1 MLKELKSPQ
10 KGSSAWSRVSD
21 SLQVAEDCLAA
32 VRRLRRELVH
42 CMRQLMREAREGRT
56 GGMAATVE
64 EMMKKTKLICG
75 LSDLATVEE
84 ALAFLEENRVTVRP
98 EKESR
103 LDIFTFM
110 KKYFYFYEK
119 ILLLL

>member
-21 SLQVAEDCLAA
+21 SLQVAEDCTVLYCTVLYCTVLQVAEDCLAA

-103 LDIFTFM
+103 
-110 KKYFYFYEK
+110 
-119 ILLLL
+119 

>member
-42 CMRQLMREAREGRT
+42 CMRQLMKEAREGRT
-56 GGMAATVE
+56 GGMAVTVE
-64 EMMKKTKLICG
+64 EMVRKTKCLCS

-84 ALAFLEENRVTVRP
+84 ALAFLEENRVSVRP
-98 EKESR
+98 EKVDR
-103 LDIFTFM
+103 
-110 KKYFYFYEK
+110 YFYFYEK
-119 ILLLL
+119 IYLHLR

>member
-1 MLKELKSPQ
+1 M
-10 KGSSAWSRVSD
+10 
-21 SLQVAEDCLAA
+21 AEDCLAA

-64 EMMKKTKLICG
+64 EMLKKTKLICG

-103 LDIFTFM
+103 
-110 KKYFYFYEK
+110 
-119 ILLLL
+119 

>member
-42 CMRQLMREAREGRT
+42 CMRQLMKEAREGRT
-56 GGMAATVE
+56 EGMAATVE

-98 EKESR
+98 EKES
-103 LDIFTFM
+103 T
-110 KKYFYFYEK
+110 
-119 ILLLL
+119 

>member
-56 GGMAATVE
+56 GDMAAIVE
-64 EMMKKTKLICG
+64 EMMMKTKLIC
-75 LSDLATVEE
+75 
-84 ALAFLEENRVTVRP
+84 R
-98 EKESR
+98 
-103 LDIFTFM
+103 I
-110 KKYFYFYEK
+110 
-119 ILLLL
+119 